1 MNEHSMHPTVVLNVV
16 GLTPGML
23 GPHTPNLSRL
33 AEQGVARPLQT
44 ITPAVTSS
52 VQATFVTGALP
63 REHGVVANGWYFRD
77 LSEILFWRQSNRL
90 VSGEKLWETAR
101 RRNPDFT
108 CAKLFWW
115 HNMNA
120 SADFAITP
128 RPMYPADGRKIPD
141 IYTTPGN
148 LRDALAGDLGQF
160 PLFRFWGPAADITS
174 SQWIGRSALS
184 VRRRF
189 GPTLTLVYLPH
200 LDYNLQRLGPS
211 HPGIAVDL
219 AAVDAICGELIED
232 AERDG
237 ARVVVLSEYGITNVE
252 RPVHLNRALREAGL
266 VVCREEMG
274 REILDPG
281 ASKAFAVADHQ
292 IAHIYIRNPD
302 LIAEVKSLIGSLP
315 GVDVVLDDAGKAVAG
330 LDHQRAGD
338 LVAIAK
344 SDSWFTYY
352 YWFDDERAPDFART
366 VDIHR
371 KPGFDPVELFLD
383 PAMRAPKLAIGWRLL
398 KKALGFRTLMDVIP
412 LDATLVKGSHG
423 RPTDDPE
430 EGPIFI
436 SSAPELLGEGP
447 VAATS
452 VRDLILDHVFRD

>member
-1 MNEHSMHPTVVLNVV
+1 
-16 GLTPGML
+16 ML
-23 GPHTPNLSRL
+23 
-33 AEQGVARPLQT
+33 
-44 ITPAVTSS
+44 
-52 VQATFVTGALP
+52 
-63 REHGVVANGWYFRD
+63 
-77 LSEILFWRQSNRL
+77 
-90 VSGEKLWETAR
+90 R
-101 RRNPDFT
+101 R
-108 CAKLFWW
+108 
-115 HNMNA
+115 
-120 SADFAITP
+120 
-128 RPMYPADGRKIPD
+128 
-141 IYTTPGN
+141 
-148 LRDALAGDLGQF
+148 
-160 PLFRFWGPAADITS
+160 
-174 SQWIGRSALS
+174 SQ
-184 VRRRF
+184 
-189 GPTLTLVYLPH
+189 
-200 LDYNLQRLGPS
+200 
-211 HPGIAVDL
+211 
-219 AAVDAICGELIED
+219 
-232 AERDG
+232 
-237 ARVVVLSEYGITNVE
+237 
-252 RPVHLNRALREAGL
+252 
-266 VVCREEMG
+266 G